1 MKITYTYTITFQIF
15 VSGFALVLYKLR
27 KDDFP
32 IELMLAIGISLLYT
46 FMLTYDILTVI
57 FIYMEIIKSLKR
69 VKFSKNIFTSFL
81 LKAYIMTLAHF
92 ERYLN
97 IFIDQQS

>member
-1 MKITYTYTITFQIF
+1 MKITYTFTITFQIF
-15 VSGFALVLYKLR
+15 VCGFTLLIYKLR
-27 KDDFP
+27 EDDFP

-69 VKFSKNIFTSFL
+69 VKFSNNIFSFFK
-81 LKAYIMTLAHF
+81 KA
-92 ERYLN
+92 
-97 IFIDQQS
+97 